1 MSVKAI
7 ARWVA
12 LATLL
17 CACVANVYADVYGSI
32 SGIVRDNGGSPL
44 PGVTVSLTGSVLPKG
59 RDTVTDNA
67 GNYSFQKLPPG
78 TYTVT
83 ASLAGLGTTRANA
96 IVAVDKDTALNMK
109 LTPAVS
115 ESITVTAATPT
126 VDMKKT
132 EVNFNFDAKQ
142 IERLPL
148 ARTYQGLFELSP
160 GVASGTGFAPVAGG
174 GRQENLFLL
183 DGASVTNPSF
193 GYLGIGNTDAN
204 ELDIQDVNVKRA
216 AFSAELGRSTGEVIN
231 AVTKSGTNEL
241 AGAVRQEWQPGDWA
255 ASAKDLNFNA
265 NTDRS
270 RTAANIGGPIWH
282 DHIFGYLSGR
292 YETINTSNRT
302 NFFGPV
308 PDERQTIK
316 ETFGK
321 LTITPTSSQYLAVG
335 YRHIPLNDPNT
346 GVGPYDL
353 PERGFDF
360 KNTNRIATADYTWS
374 ATKST
379 LVEAKVLRSSEANHI
394 VARTDLGFKPAFNV
408 NDLRHMGAV
417 SFLDPGGTGQLV
429 NGGGNYVRLSTQDYK
444 NNSNQVSV
452 SQFFDFG
459 GMNHQL
465 KAGVGYEYGE
475 EHLSRLSNGWGTIT
489 VLSNQI
495 RADYYPDQP
504 PLLGFGK
511 TYSAYVQDSITV
523 NPRLNVNIGVL
534 ANKDDYGQK
543 WQGQTLTFLKFGF
556 GDEIQPRIGVNYNLR
571 ANTGD
576 KIYANYGR
584 YSGMEQKSTSRGLA
598 PHTIILSRA
607 IFDPTTGALISDT
620 PRSGASFNAV
630 ILPGTKPTY
639 TDEYLLGYAT
649 PFATNWSLDS
659 FGMFRDSKRFIE
671 DFPLPFPDGDFFAS
685 NIPAK
690 RRYYAITVDVNRRLT
705 KRWTA
710 DINYTWQR
718 LYGNYDFDVPGGAG
732 TYNTAS
738 AIDDGP
744 GIMVTD
750 PFRYGPLLQNR
761 THVFKAFGAY
771 EIIPNLNVGAYYRFQ
786 SGAPWNALGRDV
798 PYQGF
803 RRYLNAVGTYH
814 LSNWQNVDLIASYG
828 LGLGRGLRLSV
839 EGRVLNA
846 LNKQTVLSVD
856 RRQYFDP
863 AVETATPPLYI
874 APQGTTQPNP
884 AFGTPTSYANPR
896 RYIASVRLDF

>member
-1 MSVKAI
+1 
-7 ARWVA
+7 
-12 LATLL
+12 
-17 CACVANVYADVYGSI
+17 
-32 SGIVRDNGGSPL
+32 
-44 PGVTVSLTGSVLPKG
+44 
-59 RDTVTDNA
+59 
-67 GNYSFQKLPPG
+67 
-78 TYTVT
+78 
-83 ASLAGLGTTRANA
+83 
-96 IVAVDKDTALNMK
+96 
-109 LTPAVS
+109 
-115 ESITVTAATPT
+115 
-126 VDMKKT
+126 
-132 EVNFNFDAKQ
+132 
-142 IERLPL
+142 
-148 ARTYQGLFELSP
+148 
-160 GVASGTGFAPVAGG
+160 
-174 GRQENLFLL
+174 
-183 DGASVTNPSF
+183 
-193 GYLGIGNTDAN
+193 
-204 ELDIQDVNVKRA
+204 
-216 AFSAELGRSTGEVIN
+216 
-231 AVTKSGTNEL
+231 
-241 AGAVRQEWQPGDWA
+241 
-255 ASAKDLNFNA
+255 
-265 NTDRS
+265 
-270 RTAANIGGPIWH
+270 
-282 DHIFGYLSGR
+282 
-292 YETINTSNRT
+292 
-302 NFFGPV
+302 
-308 PDERQTIK
+308 
-316 ETFGK
+316 
-321 LTITPTSSQYLAVG
+321 
-335 YRHIPLNDPNT
+335 
-346 GVGPYDL
+346 
-353 PERGFDF
+353 
-360 KNTNRIATADYTWS
+360 
-374 ATKST
+374 
-379 LVEAKVLRSSEANHI
+379 
-394 VARTDLGFKPAFNV
+394 
-408 NDLRHMGAV
+408 
-417 SFLDPGGTGQLV
+417 
-429 NGGGNYVRLSTQDYK
+429 
-444 NNSNQVSV
+444 
-452 SQFFDFG
+452 
-459 GMNHQL
+459 
-465 KAGVGYEYGE
+465 YEYGE
-475 EHLSRLSNGWGTIT
+475 EHLSRQSNGWGTIT

-607 IFDPTTGALISDT
+607 IFNPTTGALISDT

-649 PFATNWSLDS
+649 PFATHWTLDS

-671 DFPLPFPDGDFFAS
+671 DFPLPFPDGDFFAG

-690 RRYYAITVDVNRRLT
+690 RRYYAATVAVSRRLAQ
-705 KRWTA
+705 RWSA
-710 DINYTWQR
+710 DINYTWSR
-718 LYGNYDFDVPGGAG
+718 LYGNYDFDVPGGGG

-750 PFRYGPLLQNR
+750 PFRFGPLLQNR
-761 THVFKAFGAY
+761 THVFKAFGSY
-771 EIIPNLNVGAYYRFQ
+771 ELIPNLNVGAYYRFQ

-803 RRYLNAVGTYH
+803 RRYLSSVGSNH

-828 LGLGRGLRLSV
+828 LLLSRGLRLSV

-863 AVETATPPLYI
+863 AVETATPPYYI

-884 AFGTPTSYANPR
+884 AFGTPTSYADPR